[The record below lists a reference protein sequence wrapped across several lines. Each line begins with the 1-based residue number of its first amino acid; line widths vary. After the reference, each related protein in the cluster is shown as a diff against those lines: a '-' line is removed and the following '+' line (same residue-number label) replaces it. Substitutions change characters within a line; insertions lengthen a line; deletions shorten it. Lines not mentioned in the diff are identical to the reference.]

1 MTLQRVTVAR
11 RVVAAPR
18 RSPARFAVALLT
30 ATLLAGCTGGDA
42 PSAPIAALR
51 TTTLPAAM
59 QLVAGDAQ
67 SGFSDAPAPVAPSV
81 RVVTAAGVPVSGA
94 IVHFTPGTGS
104 GTVSGGTVRTD
115 ANGVAAVGQWI
126 FGPAATQT
134 LVATTDSLPGR
145 VITFRATVNT
155 SRFSITVRFIGDG
168 GTDRQREA
176 FTKAAARWQRVI
188 IGDIGTT
195 PLNAP
200 AGECTDW
207 IPALNESVHNL
218 LVFVRIAPI
227 DGPARIVGQA
237 SPCYVNTTSKL
248 PIMGFFELD
257 ADDLTLMADRGILD
271 DVVLHE
277 MGHILGIGTLWNYAR
292 SLLVGSGSDDPYFTG
307 GEARRAFAAA
317 GGAGY
322 AGTPVPVENSGGS
335 GTRDTHWRNAVFGK
349 ELMQGFAQAGG
360 MPLSRITAASLQD
373 LGYVVSLAAVDS
385 YSLLTAAVQADASVG
400 GTTPALALGHDI
412 ARAPLYE
419 VSSSGGRRL
428 VRPELE

>member
-1 MTLQRVTVAR
+1 MSL
-11 RVVAAPR
+11 
-18 RSPARFAVALLT
+18 RFAACARLMLPVALL
-30 ATLLAGCTGGDA
+30 AACTGGDA
-42 PSAPIAALR
+42 PTAPITSVR
-51 TTTLPAAM
+51 STTLPAAM

-67 SGFSDAPAPVAPSV
+67 SGFSEAPAPIAPSV

-94 IVHFTPGTGS
+94 TVRFTPGTSS
-104 GTVSGGTVRTD
+104 GRVSGGTVRTD
-115 ANGVAAVGQWI
+115 ANGVATVSQWI
-126 FGPAATQT
+126 FGTAATQT
-134 LVATTDSLPGR
+134 LIATTDTLPGR
-145 VITFRATVNT
+145 AITFRATVST

-188 IGDIGTT
+188 VGDLGTT

-200 AGECTDW
+200 AGECADW
-207 IPALNESVHNL
+207 IPALNEPVHNL

-227 DGPARIVGQA
+227 DGPAKIVGQA

-277 MGHILGIGTLWNYAR
+277 MGHILGIGTLWNYSR
-292 SLLVGSGSDDPYFTG
+292 SFLVGSGSDDPYFNG
-307 GEARRAFAAA
+307 QGARSAFAAA
-317 GGAGY
+317 GGASY
-322 AGTPVPVENSGGS
+322 VGTPVPVENSGGS
-335 GTRDTHWRNAVFGK
+335 GTRDAHWRKTVFGN
-349 ELMQGFAQAGG
+349 ELMQGYAQPGG

-373 LGYVVSLAAVDS
+373 LGYSVSLAAVDS
-385 YSLLTAAVQADASVG
+385 YSLLGAALQADAGVSSARAG
-400 GTTPALALGHDI
+400 LALGNDI

-419 VSSSGGRRL
+419 VSRFGGRKL